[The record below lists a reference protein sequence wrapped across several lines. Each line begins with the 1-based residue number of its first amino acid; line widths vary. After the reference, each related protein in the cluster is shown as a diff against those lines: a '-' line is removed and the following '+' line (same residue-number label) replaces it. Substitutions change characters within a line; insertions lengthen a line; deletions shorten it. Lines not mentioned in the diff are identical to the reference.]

1 MPEAIP
7 SVDVAAFRRARVRT
21 LAVRAT
27 LALAALGLLGLAAWA
42 GSGLDVPPENA
53 LPQGRSGVVVVDLSR
68 SIGDAPERALVRA
81 LKRLD
86 SPDSRLGLVMFSDI
100 AYELFPPGTPGTEL
114 RPIERFF
121 QPIPHR
127 KTSSGDPVYPVTP
140 WDDSFRGG
148 TQISTG
154 IQAGWDALKRDG
166 IRNGAIL
173 LISDLATE
181 PDDIQHVADLAIAMR
196 RANVDTRIL
205 GLDPKP
211 NDKALF
217 AQMFGADSFV
227 TAATPV
233 GVGGLAHRI
242 RARLTAPLP
251 WALVGA
257 ALALLGALAVNELAC
272 GRLALPAGRSA

>member
-21 LAVRAT
+21 LALRAT
-27 LALAALGLLGLAAWA
+27 LALAALGLLALAAWA
-42 GSGLDVPPENA
+42 ASGLDVPPENA

-68 SIGDAPERALVRA
+68 SIGADPERALVRA

-100 AYELFPPGTPGTEL
+100 AYELLPPGTPGTEL

-121 QPIPHR
+121 EPLRHR
-127 KTSSGDPVYPVTP
+127 KTSSGEPVFPVTP

-166 IRNGAIL
+166 IRGGAIL
-173 LISDLATE
+173 LVSDLATE

-196 RANVDTRIL
+196 RADVEMRIL

-217 AQMFGADSFV
+217 ARMFGADSFV
-227 TAATPV
+227 PAATPV

-251 WALVGA
+251 WGLVGA
-257 ALALLGALAVNELAC
+257 ALALLAALAANELVC